1 MTSSL
6 LWMTTVGW
14 MTDQEVI
21 NYKLALAAA
30 WLENGQERLARDII
44 RSIIEKAEGT
54 NE

>member
-1 MTSSL
+1 MVGSMTE
-6 LWMTTVGW
+6 
-14 MTDQEVI
+14 DEV
-21 NYKLALAAA
+21 NEFKLALAKA

>member
-30 WLENGQERLARDII
+30 WLQNGHEDMARDLVK
-44 RSIIEKAEGT
+44 SIIVKAEGQ